1 MIFVTVGALFGFD
14 RLIRLVDELAPRFPD
29 QEFMAQIGNGDYVP
43 KNMKYA
49 RSLSAAEYRETVGRS
64 RLLVAHAGMG
74 SIISALENRCGVVLL
89 PRRANLGEH
98 TTDHQEQT
106 ARWVEGKPG
115 VFVAWED
122 ADLFPAIEKALL
134 AERLEDSLP
143 TTAPA
148 AFLQRITAY
157 IESL

>member
-14 RLIRLVDELAPRFPD
+14 RLIRLMDELAPRFPD
-29 QEFMAQIGNGDYVP
+29 QEFTAQIGNGAYVP
-43 KNMKYA
+43 KNMKYT
-49 RSLSAAEYRETVGRS
+49 RSLSAADYREMVSRS

-74 SIISALENRCGVVLL
+74 SIISALENRCAVVLL
-89 PRRANLGEH
+89 PRKANLGEH

-115 VFVAWED
+115 VYVAWDD
-122 ADLFPAIEKALL
+122 ADLLPEIQKALA

-143 TTAPA
+143 ATAPA
-148 AFLQRITAY
+148 AFLQRLTAY
-157 IESL
+157 IDSL